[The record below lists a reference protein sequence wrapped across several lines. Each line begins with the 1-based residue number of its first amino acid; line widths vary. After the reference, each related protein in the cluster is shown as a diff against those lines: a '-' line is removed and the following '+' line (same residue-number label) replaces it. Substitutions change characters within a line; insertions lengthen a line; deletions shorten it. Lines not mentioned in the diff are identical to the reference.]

1 MSGAKSR
8 RGRFL
13 MRALRGLAITAATAA
28 MLAAC
33 TTGPG
38 YYQPPPPPPVPVQ
51 AAQPAYLF
59 GDVVGNRRDRAR
71 RMIAAG
77 ARALAPGDVA
87 GFLAQYETD
96 LRRETAGTGVDIL
109 RQGDQLV
116 VRMPAALTFD
126 SGSAEIKPE
135 FRSTLNE
142 VSRIVSSNRSA
153 YVDVLGH
160 TDTTGSEAVNA
171 ALSERRATS
180 VRNYLVSQKVAG
192 VRVATRGYG
201 ETMPLRVPEITE
213 SDRAANRRVEIRITP
228 LRQGDQRG

>member
-1 MSGAKSR
+1 
-8 RGRFL
+8 
-13 MRALRGLAITAATAA
+13 MRAFRSLCIAVAGTA

-33 TTGPG
+33 SIGQRDYPL
-38 YYQPPPPPPVPVQ
+38 PPPPPPPAVQVP
-51 AAQPAYLF
+51 APAYLF
-59 GDVVGNRRDRAR
+59 TDVIGNRRDRAR
-71 RMIAAG
+71 RIVAAG
-77 ARALAPGDVA
+77 ARALAPGDVGA
-87 GFLAQYETD
+87 FISRYETE

-160 TDTTGSEAVNA
+160 TDTTGSEEVNA
-171 ALSERRATS
+171 ALSQRRATS
-180 VRNYLVSQKVAG
+180 VRDYLVSRKVAG
-192 VRVATRGYG
+192 VRIATRGYG
-201 ETMPLRVPEITE
+201 ETMPLRMPEVSE

-228 LRQGDQRG
+228 LRQGDNRR

>member
-1 MSGAKSR
+1 M
-8 RGRFL
+8 RGFRSL
-13 MRALRGLAITAATAA
+13 SLAAAGVA

-33 TTGPG
+33 RTAPTD
-38 YYQPPPPPPVPVQ
+38 YALPPPPPMPM
-51 AAQPAYLF
+51 AAPAPAYLF
-59 GDVVGNRRDRAR
+59 GAVVGTRRDRAR
-71 RMIAAG
+71 RIIAAG
-77 ARALAPGDVA
+77 ARPLAPTAVGA
-87 GFLAQYETD
+87 FLSRYESE

-142 VSRIVSSNRSA
+142 VSRIVSNNRQA

-160 TDTTGSEAVNA
+160 TDTTGSEDVNQ
-171 ALSERRATS
+171 ALSVRRAAS
-180 VRNYLVSQKVAG
+180 VRDYLVSRKVAG

-201 ETMPLRVPEITE
+201 EAMPLRMPEVTE

-228 LRQGDQRG
+228 LRQGDQRR

>member
-1 MSGAKSR
+1 MRGFRSLFVAGA
-8 RGRFL
+8 G
-13 MRALRGLAITAATAA
+13 TA

-33 TTGPG
+33 ATGPTD
-38 YYQPPPPPPVPVQ
+38 YPLPPPPPVPVQ
-51 AAQPAYLF
+51 VAAPAYLF
-59 GDVVGNRRDRAR
+59 ADVIGNRRDRAR
-71 RMIAAG
+71 KIVAAG
-77 ARALAPGDVA
+77 ARALAPGDV
-87 GFLAQYETD
+87 GTFLGRYETE

-109 RQGDQLV
+109 RQGDQIV

-142 VSRIVSSNRSA
+142 VARIVSNNRSA

-160 TDTTGSEAVNA
+160 TDTTGTDEVNA

-180 VRNYLVSQKVAG
+180 VRNYLVSQKAAA
-192 VRVATRGYG
+192 VRIATRGYG
-201 ETMPLRVPEITE
+201 ESMTLRMPEISE

-228 LRQGDQRG
+228 LRQGDNRR

>member
-1 MSGAKSR
+1 M
-8 RGRFL
+8 
-13 MRALRGLAITAATAA
+13 RGLRHLSIAAAGAAI
-28 MLAAC
+28 LAGC
-33 TTGPG
+33 STGPA
-38 YYQPPPPPPVPVQ
+38 YYPVPPMPPPGPVQ
-51 AAQPAYLF
+51 IAAPAYLF
-59 GDVVGNRRDRAR
+59 GDIVGDRRDRAR
-71 RMIAAG
+71 KIIAAG
-77 ARALAPGDVA
+77 ARPLAPADVA
-87 GFLAQYETD
+87 GFLASYETE

-153 YVDVLGH
+153 YIDVLGH
-160 TDTTGSEAVNA
+160 TDTTGSDSVNKT
-171 ALSERRATS
+171 LSERRATS

-201 ETMPLRVPEITE
+201 ESMPLRNPEVTE
-213 SDRAANRRVEIRITP
+213 SDRAANRRVEIRVTP
-228 LRQGDQRG
+228 LRQGDNRR

>member
-1 MSGAKSR
+1 M
-8 RGRFL
+8 RGFRWLFV
-13 MRALRGLAITAATAA
+13 AAGTA

-33 TTGPG
+33 ATAPRE
-38 YYQPPPPPPVPVQ
+38 YPFPPPPPPPAQV
-51 AAQPAYLF
+51 AAPAYLF
-59 GDVVGNRRDRAR
+59 ANVIGNRRDRAR
-71 RMIAAG
+71 KIVAAG
-77 ARALAPGDVA
+77 ARPLAPGDVGA
-87 GFLAQYETD
+87 FVGRYETE

-135 FRSTLNE
+135 FRSTLTE
-142 VSRIVSSNRSA
+142 VARIVSNNRSA

-160 TDTTGSEAVNA
+160 TDTTGTDEVNA

-180 VRNYLVSQKVAG
+180 VRNYLVSQKAAA
-192 VRVATRGYG
+192 VRIATRGYG
-201 ETMPLRVPEITE
+201 KSMPLRMPETSE

-228 LRQGDQRG
+228 LRQGDNRR